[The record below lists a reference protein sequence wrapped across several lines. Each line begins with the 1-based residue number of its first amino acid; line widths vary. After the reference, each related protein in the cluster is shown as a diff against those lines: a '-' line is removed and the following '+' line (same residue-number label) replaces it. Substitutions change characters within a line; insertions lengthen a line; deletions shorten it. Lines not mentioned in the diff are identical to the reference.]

1 VVAPPPQAPQWGAV
15 ASYRGD
21 YKPGGPA
28 AGWTYAWSAAGR
40 LGDAAS
46 YAPLAWSDSA
56 GVYNT
61 TGAATQVYDG
71 KAHNDDYLMLTPD
84 GGHPGRGKYYT
95 IAGYTIQPE
104 DGDGLYRLVST
115 SLMKSDGVKSK
126 GEDGLDL
133 QVFLNNARLG
143 AAQSVGVDGSI
154 VSFNRDLGQLAVGDT
169 LYVMVGSAK
178 NQNYDLFKGFNFT
191 IEKLMPAALAPLA
204 AIQAV
209 PEPAA
214 GLMAAVGAAWAS
226 AALGRRRVRPRLA

>member
-1 VVAPPPQAPQWGAV
+1 MSEPLLRLQGIRRVFRQGGAELEVLKGADFVLPVGRIVALVGPSGAGKSTLLHICGLLEQAT
-15 ASYRGD
+15 
-21 YKPGGPA
+21 
-28 AGWTYAWSAAGR
+28 AGEVLIDGRPTGR

-46 YAPLAWSDSA
+46 YAPLVWSDSA

-95 IAGYTIQPE
+95 VAGYTIQPE

-133 QVFLNNARLG
+133 QVFLNNARLQV
-143 AAQSVGVDGSI
+143 ACA
-154 VSFNRDLGQLAVGDT
+154 RA
-169 LYVMVGSAK
+169 
-178 NQNYDLFKGFNFT
+178 
-191 IEKLMPAALAPLA
+191 IER
-204 AIQAV
+204 V
-209 PEPAA
+209 ERAA
-214 GLMAAVGAAWAS
+214 GPAP
-226 AALGRRRVRPRLA
+226 VR